1 MDQSRRTT
9 TPDLQLDPWL
19 KDIASRA
26 AADEQRSLT
35 SLIEKLLTEYLRERG
50 YLAREKGL
58 RPSELT
64 SENVD

>member
-1 MDQSRRTT
+1 MDQSRRT

-19 KDIASRA
+19 KDVASRA

-58 RPSELT
+58 RPGELT